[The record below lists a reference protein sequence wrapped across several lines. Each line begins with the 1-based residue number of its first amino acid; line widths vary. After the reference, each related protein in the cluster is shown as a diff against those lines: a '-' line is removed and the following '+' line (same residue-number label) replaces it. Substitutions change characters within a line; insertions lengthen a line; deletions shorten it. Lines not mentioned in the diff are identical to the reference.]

1 MKIICK
7 NLSVINTLALFGVS
21 LLVFIALFIQLI
33 FWELPCALC
42 NLQRL
47 EFLLFGSGLLIVLLQ
62 PARYRWGYLLS
73 GISAIVGACTSIT
86 QVFIHILPTDEG
98 GVGFPIFGFHLYAW
112 CFVLFV
118 FAVMYI
124 LLAQTIHDSAQGVSE
139 ATDAPPYIFKKQN
152 TFTKSTVIFYL
163 LISILATTSVFF
175 ANGFGPLLEGGQQK
189 YWLIESIKNPGTIIT
204 KEILMQK

>member
-1 MKIICK
+1 MKIISK
-7 NLSVINTLALFGVS
+7 HLALINTLALLGVS
-21 LLVFIALFIQLI
+21 LLVCIALLIQLI

-47 EFLLFGSGLLIVLLQ
+47 EFLLFGSGLLIVLVQ
-62 PARYRWGYLLS
+62 PEKYRWGYLLS
-73 GISAIVGACTSIT
+73 GISAIIGACTSVT

-112 CFVLFV
+112 CFVLFIM
-118 FAVMYI
+118 AAMYI
-124 LLAQTIHDSAQGVSE
+124 FWAQTIHEPDKDTPDT
-139 ATDAPPYIFKKQN
+139 TDTPLHIFKQQN
-152 TFTKSTVIFYL
+152 TFAKVTIVFYM
-163 LISILATTSVFF
+163 LISILATISVFV

-189 YWLIESIKNPGTIIT
+189 YWLIETIKNPGTTIT

>member
-7 NLSVINTLALFGVS
+7 NLAVINALGLFGVS
-21 LLVFIALFIQLI
+21 LLVFSALFIQLI

-62 PARYRWGYLLS
+62 PERYRWGYLLS

-112 CFVLFV
+112 CFVLFMLAAMYV
-118 FAVMYI
+118 F
-124 LLAQTIHDSAQGVSE
+124 LAQTVHDSAKDVNKG
-139 ATDAPPYIFKKQN
+139 ADTTLNLFKKQN
-152 TFTKSTVIFYL
+152 AFTRGTIVFYV
-163 LISILATTSVFF
+163 LISILATTSVFV

-189 YWLIESIKNPGTIIT
+189 YWLIESIKSPGTTIT
-204 KEILMQK
+204 KEVLMQK